1 MANPIPGE
9 IEYKYSRTYIVI
21 NPNPALGPPT
31 YRISDPDDLSNGGG
45 GGGGTGGTV
54 YDFDGEA
61 PIVVSTTPGTG
72 SNPPIVKTEMDITL
86 LNQRKS

>member
-9 IEYKYSRTYIVI
+9 TEYKYSRTYIVI

-45 GGGGTGGTV
+45 GGGGAGRTV
-54 YDFDGEA
+54 YDFDREA
-61 PIVVSTTPGTG
+61 PIVVSTALGTG

-86 LNQRKS
+86 LNNRKA